1 MDRRDVLRAVAGV
14 TAAGVAGCASDGPG
28 GHPPTEN
35 ESATG
40 TETEPDNTRISE
52 VRLEPTESE
61 CGQQMDIASITVDAK
76 AGEVRVTGT
85 IWGSDTSKL
94 PVLDIWQYDPDDD
107 ELSLRVTTRAEE
119 TEETAVSLPCIVELD
134 YELTA
139 AFAGPAPGSVQV
151 VHDHGDGGQ
160 VVAEA

>member
-1 MDRRDVLRAVAGV
+1 MDRRNLLRAVAGV
-14 TAAGVAGCASDGPG
+14 TAAGVAGCAADAPG
-28 GHPPTEN
+28 SEP
-35 ESATG
+35 ATD
-40 TETEPDNTRISE
+40 TDSTTTATEPDNTPISE
-52 VRLEPTESE
+52 VQLEPTDGG
-61 CGQQMDIASITVDAK
+61 CGQQVDTASITVDAET
-76 AGEVRVTGT
+76 GEVRVTGT

-107 ELSLRVTTRAEE
+107 ELSLRVTTRAKQS
-119 TEETAVSLPCIVELD
+119 EETAVYLTCIVELD